1 MVTCTFPLGSAAKEQ
16 KSYKTVLVN
25 PNNRRPSPLSAI
37 EPPIWLGMIA
47 STMDCVVIDAEA
59 ENLTIDET
67 LGRVTS
73 SDPDRVII
81 VVMGANPS
89 ASSTPKMPV
98 ALKIAEA
105 LETLKIPVLLTGLH
119 PQAIDE
125 FWYAWDWDGYKQT
138 PPVAWDKLPMD
149 KYRAHNWHC
158 LGKPR
163 QPYGVLYTSL
173 NCPFD
178 CSYCNIHT
186 LYGGSRKV
194 YYRPI
199 HDICE
204 DLKILFNR
212 HRVSSL
218 KIWDELFTLNRER
231 VFSICEILAFY
242 GFNTWAYARVGTV
255 DPEMLKVMKEAG
267 INWLCYGF
275 ETANPTVQGKGHTRK
290 QLDETVEMTREAG
303 INIIGNF
310 IFGLPNDNYGTMS
323 ETLQWAKEKNLEYV
337 NFYVAM
343 PYPGSQLYTD
353 TPSED
358 LPPTWEAY
366 DQFSPNCKPLPTKYL
381 TSREVLN
388 FRDIAFRSYFDRPEY
403 LKMIEDKFGA
413 EKEIKEM
420 LKWDMTRNSVT
431 T

>member
-1 MVTCTFPLGSAAKEQ
+1 MVTCTFPLDSAIKEQ
-16 KSYKTVLVN
+16 KSPKIVLVN
-25 PNNRRPSPLSAI
+25 PNNRKLNPLSAI
-37 EPPIWLGMIA
+37 EPPIWLGMMA
-47 STMDCVVIDAEA
+47 STMDCVVVDAEA

-73 SDPDRVII
+73 YDPDKVII

-98 ALKIAEA
+98 AEAILEGLKSY
-105 LETLKIPVLLTGLH
+105 LIPAQLTGLH
-119 PQAIDE
+119 PQAIGE
-125 FWYAWDWDGYKQT
+125 LRGTWDWDGYKQT
-138 PPVAWDKLPMD
+138 PPVAWDKLPMGT
-149 KYRAHNWHC
+149 YRAHNWHC

-186 LYGGSRKV
+186 LYGGSRKG
-194 YYRPI
+194 YYRPMVEI
-199 HDICE
+199 INE
-204 DLKILFNR
+204 LNLFGDQYNIKA
-212 HRVSSL
+212 L
-218 KIWDELFTLNRER
+218 KIWDELFTLDHAR
-231 VFSICEILAFY
+231 VYQICEHLRRY
-242 GFNTWAYARVGTV
+242 DFNIWAYARVGTV
-255 DPEMLKVMKEAG
+255 DPLILKRMKQAG

-290 QLDETVEMTREAG
+290 ELDETVEMTREAG

-343 PYPGSQLYTD
+343 PYPGSQLYRE
-353 TPSED
+353 TPREH

-388 FRDIAFRSYFDRPEY
+388 FRDIAFRSYFNRPEY
-403 LKMIEDKFGA
+403 LSMIEDKFGA
-413 EKEIKEM
+413 SNEIKEM
-420 LKWDMTRNSVT
+420 LEWDMTRNSVIT
-431 T
+431 

>member
-1 MVTCTFPLGSAAKEQ
+1 MDTCTSPSDSVVKEQ
-16 KSYKTVLVN
+16 RSYKTVLVN
-25 PNNRRPSPLSAI
+25 PNNRRSSPLSAI

-59 ENLTIDET
+59 ENLSVWDTAKKAA
-67 LGRVTS
+67 S
-73 SDPDRVII
+73 HCPDRVII

-89 ASSTPKMPV
+89 ASSTPKMPI

-105 LETLKIPVLLTGLH
+105 LETLKIPVLMTGLH
-119 PQAIDE
+119 PQAMNE
-125 FWYAWDWDGYKQT
+125 FWYTWDWDGYKQT
-138 PPVAWDKLPMD
+138 PPVAWEKLPMD

-173 NCPFD
+173 NCPYN

-194 YYRPI
+194 YYRTMT
-199 HDICE
+199 DIIN
-204 DLKILFNR
+204 DLFNFK
-212 HRVSSL
+212 HMGVKPL

-231 VFSICEILAFY
+231 VLDICGRLNHFD
-242 GFNTWAYARVGTV
+242 FNIWAYARVGTV
-255 DPEMLKVMKEAG
+255 DPEMLKVMKKSG

-310 IFGLPNDNYGTMS
+310 IFGLPNDNYETMS
-323 ETLQWAKEKNLEYV
+323 ETLQWAKDKNLEYV

-353 TPSED
+353 TPRED

-388 FRDIAFRSYFDRPEY
+388 FRDIAFRSYFDRTEY

-413 EKEIKEM
+413 YNEIKEM
-420 LKWDMTRNSVT
+420 LRWDMTRNSVT
-431 T
+431 I

>member
-1 MVTCTFPLGSAAKEQ
+1 MYPLVICPTLQAESA
-16 KSYKTVLVN
+16 
-25 PNNRRPSPLSAI
+25 
-37 EPPIWLGMIA
+37 
-47 STMDCVVIDAEA
+47 C
-59 ENLTIDET
+59 
-67 LGRVTS
+67 
-73 SDPDRVII
+73 
-81 VVMGANPS
+81 NPS
-89 ASSTPKMPV
+89 ASSTPKMP
-98 ALKIAEA
+98 IAKAIAKE
-105 LETLKIPVLLTGLH
+105 LGKVGDEGVLTLLTGIH
-119 PQAIDE
+119 PLAINE
-125 FWYAWDWDGYKQT
+125 FFYTWDWKGYKQT
-138 PPVAWDKLPMD
+138 PPVAWDKLPMGT
-149 KYRAHNWHC
+149 YRAHNWHC

-173 NCPFD
+173 NCPYD

-199 HDICE
+199 KDISD
-204 DLKILFNR
+204 DLYELKYKYN
-212 HRVSSL
+212 VKAL
-218 KIWDELFTLNRER
+218 KIWDELFTLDRGR
-231 VFSICEILAFY
+231 VEVICEMLWEGQY
-242 GFNTWAYARVGTV
+242 DFNIWAYARVGTV
-255 DPEMLKVMKEAG
+255 DPEILKMMKQVG

-275 ETANPTVQGKGHTRK
+275 ETANPDVHGKGHTRK

-343 PYPGSQLYTD
+343 PYPGSELYAE
-353 TPSED
+353 TPRED
-358 LPPTWEAY
+358 LPSTWEAY
-366 DQFSPNCKPLPTKYL
+366 DQFSPNCQPLPTNYL

-388 FRDIAFRSYFDRPEY
+388 FRDIAFRSYFNRPEY

-413 EKEIKEM
+413 SNEIKEM
-420 LKWDMTRNSVT
+420 LKWTMTRNSVT

>member
-1 MVTCTFPLGSAAKEQ
+1 MVTCTFPSGSVVKEQ
-16 KSYKTVLVN
+16 KSYKTVLIN
-25 PNNRRPSPLSAI
+25 PKNRRPSLLSAI

-59 ENLTIDET
+59 ENLSISET
-67 LGRVTS
+67 VKRASGYGN
-73 SDPDRVII
+73 VII

-98 ALKIAEA
+98 SVKLYEELSRLFVNDYRK
-105 LETLKIPVLLTGLH
+105 VYLTGLH
-119 PQAIDE
+119 PLALRELVID
-125 FWYAWDWDGYKQT
+125 WKGYEDT

-173 NCPFD
+173 NCPYD

-194 YYRPI
+194 YYRPMVEI
-199 HDICE
+199 INE
-204 DLKILFNR
+204 LSLFENQYNIKA
-212 HRVSSL
+212 L
-218 KIWDELFTLNRER
+218 KIWDELFTLNHAR
-231 VFSICEILAFY
+231 VYQICEHLRRY
-242 GFNTWAYARVGTV
+242 DFNIWAYARVGTV
-255 DPEMLKVMKEAG
+255 NPVVLKRMKEAG

-290 QLDETVEMTREAG
+290 ELDETVEMTREAG

-310 IFGLPNDNYGTMS
+310 IFGLPNDNYDTMS

-343 PYPGSQLYTD
+343 PYPGSQLYRE
-353 TPSED
+353 TPKEH

-388 FRDIAFRSYFDRPEY
+388 FRDIAFRSYFNRPEY
-403 LKMIEDKFGA
+403 LSMIEDKFRA
-413 EKEIKEM
+413 SNEIKEM
-420 LKWDMTRNSVT
+420 LEWGMTRNSVT

>member
-1 MVTCTFPLGSAAKEQ
+1 MVTCTFPLDLAIKEQ
-16 KSYKTVLVN
+16 KSSKTVLVN
-25 PNNRRPSPLSAI
+25 PNNRRPNPLSAL

-47 STMDCVVIDAEA
+47 STMDCVVVDAEA
-59 ENLTIDET
+59 ENLDLEDTVE
-67 LGRVTS
+67 RVVGCN
-73 SDPDRVII
+73 PGRVII
-81 VVMGANPS
+81 VAMGQNPS
-89 ASSTPKMPV
+89 ASSTPKMELV
-98 ALKIAEA
+98 ERLTKLFE
-105 LETLKIPVLLTGLH
+105 LLKIPVILTGLH
-119 PQAIDE
+119 PQAVDE
-125 FWYAWDWDGYKQT
+125 FWHTWHWDGYEQT
-138 PPVAWDKLPMD
+138 PPVAWDKLPMGT
-149 KYRAHNWHC
+149 YRAHNWHC

-194 YYRPI
+194 YYRPLRDVERDL
-199 HDICE
+199 DILCWE
-204 DLKILFNR
+204 HSVKA
-212 HRVSSL
+212 L

-231 VFSICEILAFY
+231 VLAICEILSY
-242 GFNTWAYARVGTV
+242 YTVNTWAYARVGTV
-255 DPEMLKVMKEAG
+255 DSGMLKVMKEAG

-343 PYPGSQLYTD
+343 PYPGSKLYTE
-353 TPSED
+353 TPRED

-366 DQFSPNCKPLPTKYL
+366 DQFSPNCKPLQTKYL

-388 FRDIAFRSYFDRPEY
+388 FRDIAFRSYFNRPEY
-403 LKMIEDKFGA
+403 LSMIEDKFGA
-413 EKEIKEM
+413 SNEIKEM
-420 LKWDMTRNSVT
+420 LEWGMTRSSVT